1 VNKVTGLL
9 IVGLILIYAKIRKSM
24 AKIPMVPP
32 YLLTL
37 PDANTISMKDISDIL
52 LNRSTIRKYLADPV
66 DEVLLNSILEEGCRA
81 SNTGNMQVYSII
93 VTRDEAIR
101 KALAPSHFNQKMVT
115 EAPVLLTF
123 CADFNRFVKWCNLR
137 EATPGYDN
145 FLSFM
150 TAAIDALI
158 VAQTVCIAAE
168 ARGLGICY
176 LGTTTYMAHKIIDTL
191 KIPRGVVPVTAVTL
205 GWPAETPEQTD
216 RLPVQAVTHKE
227 VYQDYSDEDITFFY
241 SAKEERE
248 DSLQFIRE
256 NNKATLAQVFT
267 DVRYKKEDN
276 VNFSRILLEVLKDQG
291 FMNQ

>member
-1 VNKVTGLL
+1 
-9 IVGLILIYAKIRKSM
+9 M